1 LLAGAEPTAVE
12 FEEKNA
18 DHEAR
23 TPVAIDER
31 MIRNE
36 GGRAGSSQLYDVD
49 LGTTGM
55 VLPGSRQSRLEQ
67 RLITWAGLS
76 TMQYEQLLVQC
87 QRVALVNLPECPHL
101 ASA

>member
-1 LLAGAEPTAVE
+1 
-12 FEEKNA
+12 
-18 DHEAR
+18 
-23 TPVAIDER
+23 
-31 MIRNE
+31 
-36 GGRAGSSQLYDVD
+36 
-49 LGTTGM
+49 M